1 MGGAVAGCGKR
12 ITADKPRFL
21 GGKTRLVAQVGPRYH
36 PRMVRPL
43 PHTVRCSLCR
53 SRGLAG
59 LWLAVAAVAVSW
71 TLGPAGAQDA
81 GLIERPVTIR
91 VTWGGG
97 KAHAWSGSIRL
108 MPAEGMVNSA
118 ADLEWQTLCAD
129 ADAAATVHAVDG
141 TIFVHEPSR
150 RSSNGVELSIP
161 RWQGARIAVRLVA
174 DEDERTVSTFEVPV
188 ADLLMEPRQQP
199 LDRDGNRLILKPAP
213 GDALRVVC
221 VPLAAGAAHASST
234 TSLFRPGEIVRVNV
248 DPLLPKRS
256 PGSSAVELRMRIKSA
271 ADAEPTAAQ
280 SLLLVEANAVAASAA
295 AEPRLQRY
303 ERCSFEIPLPAR
315 EGAYDIELEA
325 VERGGLRWSRPLA
338 TRTVQVL
345 AVADLAPD
353 ATASAADRGEGWKVI
368 HELDPGS
375 PRLHE
380 RLRRLPGVGKSYV
393 PMPAMPM
400 PSMSMPSMALPNVSL
415 PNVPIPSVPMPKLPI
430 PAVSLPS
437 VSSVTSMVPRL
448 SGLLAAGHSTVE
460 VHALGPM
467 LRLPSARSADEPA
480 WEGIVIAGAQP
491 GLPHLVEVE
500 FPLDQRAVVGMTVL
514 ESDAAGASVEV
525 RSSGGFEVTPPLASA
540 AHAGP
545 TGLGRHG
552 FIFWPTTRNPLI
564 VIANP
569 STHAEAVFGRVRV
582 SAGPLR
588 PPAKTAV
595 AVGGS
600 LTTAASRGRR
610 VHAYVPTPDFS
621 QFGASERPASGVGR
635 PFADWNTFL
644 SGASHA
650 AEWFSAQGAAGAM
663 VVVYRDGA
671 ATWPSRLTRGAPR
684 WDSGATSDAGL
695 DPVRKDLLGMLCR
708 IHGREGLR
716 LLPALSF
723 NAPLPAVESLL
734 VSGGA
739 GAAGIACV
747 GRDGKPKQTDG
758 GRGCHY
764 NALDPRVQQAVEDV
778 VRELAGRIHGAETVD
793 GLALVLP
800 HDGWMHLPGTTWGL
814 DDVTF
819 SRFLAE
825 VGGQEPATGGERFA
839 RRAALVEGPLRE
851 QWLEW
856 RAASMARFHARL
868 ADVLTEHDPGWSLH
882 VVPTSLFAEG
892 ELASRFRPSLA
903 AEPADTDLLREIGLD
918 PTRLTA
924 DRRIVFVSPHVHAAA
939 DTLLDRC
946 IVDNANHSLAVARGV
961 AGAARRG
968 VIALEQP
975 LPLSINPI
983 VPHGPFSG
991 VAAADEATIHA
1002 VAEGAARAKSLAE
1015 SLVVSDVEV
1024 VFDMGLL
1031 FGRVEPAFE
1040 RCLQAFAALP
1050 AGRLDLAES
1059 LAAPLVVRSR
1069 RDEGLTVV
1077 SVANAGP
1084 APCRA
1089 GLALAGSASA
1099 VVDAV
1104 DGTRLPL
1111 DPTGGATVPL
1121 RPWEVRTLVLDGG
1134 VAVQG
1139 ARVEFD
1145 DDVREAIAAQLA
1157 DLNRRRAVLET
1168 PVPLDVLDN
1177 PGFELA
1183 GPGGAAADAGGR
1195 APGGGVGGWELVEA
1209 SRGAVAFV
1217 PGVNGAA
1224 GRGIGF
1230 SSVNGLST
1238 VRSNPFPPPA
1248 TGRVSVAVWLRI
1260 AEGDPQ
1266 PPLRLALEGMQ
1277 EGREYYRFA
1286 PVGGLAGGKP
1296 LAAGWSQFV
1305 LQVDDLPAHGLESL
1319 RVRFDLLGPGTV
1331 EIDGV
1336 RVFDL
1341 AFDESQRVQL
1351 SRRLSV
1357 MEQRLMASDLG
1368 SCLVELDTYWP
1379 RFLKEFVTDDAVA
1392 AVATARSDSL
1402 RGTESPVQPSPPAER
1417 SGSMFDRVRRWWQ

>member
-1 MGGAVAGCGKR
+1 
-12 ITADKPRFL
+12 
-21 GGKTRLVAQVGPRYH
+21 
-36 PRMVRPL
+36 MVRPL
-43 PHTVRCSLCR
+43 PQSVLRSPCR
-53 SRGLAG
+53 SRGLV
-59 LWLAVAAVAVSW
+59 WLLLATVVLSANWEMA
-71 TLGPAGAQDA
+71 PATAQDA
-81 GLIERPVTIR
+81 GLVERPVAIR

-97 KAHAWSGSIRL
+97 KAHAWSGSIRVV
-108 MPAEGMVNSA
+108 PAESEAKA
-118 ADLEWQTLCAD
+118 APPDLQWQTLCTEP
-129 ADAAATVHAVDG
+129 DAAATVHAVG
-141 TIFVHEPSR
+141 STIFVHEPSR
-150 RSSNGVELSIP
+150 RGGNGIELVIP
-161 RWQGARIAVRLVA
+161 RWRGARIAVRLVA
-174 DEDERTVSTFEVPV
+174 DGDERTASTFEVSV
-188 ADLLMEPRQQP
+188 ADLLVEAQQQP
-199 LDRDGNRLILKPAP
+199 LDRDGNRLALKPAP
-213 GDALRVVC
+213 GDALRVEC
-221 VPLAAGAAHASST
+221 SVPAAVAGSSPVPT
-234 TSLFRPGEIVRVNV
+234 TMFRPGEIVRVAV

-256 PGSSAVELRMRIKSA
+256 PGSGAVELRMRLKA
-271 ADAEPTAAQ
+271 AVDAEPTAAQ
-280 SLLLVEANAVAASAA
+280 SLLLVEAGGAAALSP

-303 ERCSFEIPLPAR
+303 ERVHFDIPLSAR
-315 EGAYDIELEA
+315 EGVYDIELEA

-345 AVADLAPD
+345 AVSDVDPNV
-353 ATASAADRGEGWKVI
+353 TAAASDNGWKVI

-400 PSMSMPSMALPNVSL
+400 PSMSMPSMALPNVPM
-415 PNVPIPSVPMPKLPI
+415 PNVSIPSMPMPKLPI

-437 VSSVTSMVPRL
+437 VSSVSSMVPRL

-467 LRLPSARSADEPA
+467 LRLPPARSTDEPA

-500 FPLDQRAVVGMTVL
+500 FPRDQRAVVGVTVL
-514 ESDAAGASVEV
+514 EADAAEASVEV
-525 RSSGGFEVTPPLASA
+525 RSSGGFEVTPPVA
-540 AHAGP
+540 AATGTAP
-545 TGLGRHG
+545 TELGRHS
-552 FIFWPTTRNPLI
+552 FVFWPTTRNPLV

-569 STHAEAVFGRVRV
+569 SRHAPAVFGRVRV

-588 PPAKTAV
+588 PPAKA
-595 AVGGS
+595 ADSADRS
-600 LTTAASRGRR
+600 LTAAAGRGRR

-621 QFGASERPASGVGR
+621 QFGAFERSASGAGR
-635 PFADWNTFL
+635 PFADWKTFL

-663 VVVYRDGA
+663 VVVYGEGA

-695 DPVRKDLLGMLCR
+695 DPMRKDLLGMLCR
-708 IHGREGLR
+708 LHAREGLR
-716 LLPALSF
+716 LLPAVSF
-723 NAPLPAVESLL
+723 DAPLPAVEAMLA
-734 VSGGA
+734 VGGSEA
-739 GAAGIACV
+739 TGIASV
-747 GRDGKPKQTDG
+747 GRDGKPRQIPG
-758 GRGCHY
+758 GRGYHY
-764 NALDPRVQQAVEDV
+764 NVLDPRVQQAVEDV
-778 VRELAGRIHGAETVD
+778 VRELAGRLQGAEAVD

-800 HDGWMHLPGTTWGL
+800 HDGWMHLPGTAWGL
-814 DDVTF
+814 DDATF

-856 RAASMARFHARL
+856 RAESMARFHSRL
-868 ADVLTEHDPGWSLH
+868 AAVLTEHEPRWSLH
-882 VVPTSLFAEG
+882 LVPTSLFAEG

-903 AEPADTDLLREIGLD
+903 TEPADADLLREIGLV
-918 PTRLTA
+918 PARITA

-939 DTLLDRC
+939 DSLLDRC
-946 IVDNANHSLAVARGV
+946 IVDNANHSLPVARGV
-961 AGAARRG
+961 ACAARRG
-968 VIALEQP
+968 VIAIEQSLP
-975 LPLSINPI
+975 LPIDHI
-983 VPHGPFSG
+983 VPHGPFGG
-991 VAAADEATIHA
+991 VAAAADVAAIHA
-1002 VAEGAARAKSLAE
+1002 VAEGPARGRSLAE
-1015 SLVVSDVEV
+1015 SLVTSDVEV

-1031 FGRVEPAFE
+1031 YGRVEPTFD

-1050 AGRLDLAES
+1050 AGGLELAES

-1069 RDEGLTVV
+1069 RDEGRTIV

-1089 GLALAGSASA
+1089 GLALAGSPSA

-1111 DPTGGATVPL
+1111 DPSGGATVPL
-1121 RPWEVRTLVLDGG
+1121 RPWEIRTLVLDGG
-1134 VAVQG
+1134 VSVRG
-1139 ARVEFD
+1139 SRVEFD
-1145 DDVREAIAAQLA
+1145 DDVRAAIAARLA

-1168 PVPLDVLDN
+1168 PRPLDVLDN

-1183 GPGGAAADAGGR
+1183 GPGGAAADAGDR

-1209 SRGAVAFV
+1209 SRGKVSFV

-1277 EGREYYRFA
+1277 EGSEYYRFA

-1296 LAAGWSQFV
+1296 LTPGWSQFV

-1351 SRRLSV
+1351 SRRLTV

-1379 RFLKEFVTDDAVA
+1379 RFLTEFVTDDAVA
-1392 AVATARSDSL
+1392 AMAVVRDDSL
-1402 RGTESPVQPSPPAER
+1402 RGMQSPVQPPPPAER

>member
-1 MGGAVAGCGKR
+1 M
-12 ITADKPRFL
+12 
-21 GGKTRLVAQVGPRYH
+21 
-36 PRMVRPL
+36 
-43 PHTVRCSLCR
+43 
-53 SRGLAG
+53 
-59 LWLAVAAVAVSW
+59 LAVSVSW
-71 TLGPAGAQDA
+71 TLGPADAQDA
-81 GLIERPVTIR
+81 GLVERPVSIR

-97 KAHAWSGSIRL
+97 KPHAWSGSIRL
-108 MPAEGMVNSA
+108 VPAEGETNPA

-129 ADAAATVHAVDG
+129 VDAAATVHAVG
-141 TIFVHEPSR
+141 STIFVHEPSR
-150 RSSNGVELSIP
+150 RSSNGIELAIP
-161 RWQGARIAVRLVA
+161 RWRGSRIAVRLVA
-174 DEDERTVSTFEVPV
+174 DGDERTASTFEAPV
-188 ADLLMEPRQQP
+188 ADLLMESRQQP
-199 LDRDGNRLILKPAP
+199 LDRDGNRLTLKPAP
-213 GDALRVVC
+213 GDALRVEC
-221 VPLAAGAAHASST
+221 FPLTTGAEHAPSP
-234 TSLFRPGEIVRVNV
+234 TSLFRPGEIIRVAV

-256 PGSSAVELRMRIKSA
+256 PGSGAVELRMRLKAA
-271 ADAEPTAAQ
+271 ADAEPITAQ
-280 SLLLVEANAVAASAA
+280 TLLLAEAEVAAPSSP

-303 ERCSFEIPLPAR
+303 ERVHFDIPLPAR
-315 EGAYDIELEA
+315 EGAYDIELET

-345 AVADLAPD
+345 AVADVATD
-353 ATASAADRGEGWKVI
+353 ATAPGTDRGNGWKVI

-415 PNVPIPSVPMPKLPI
+415 PNVPIPSVPMPKLPL
-430 PAVSLPS
+430 PAVNLPS
-437 VSSVTSMVPRL
+437 VSSMVPRL
-448 SGLLAAGHSTVE
+448 SGLLTAGHSTVE

-467 LRLPSARSADEPA
+467 LRLPPARSADEPA

-500 FPLDQRAVVGMTVL
+500 FPLDQRAVVGVTVL
-514 ESDAAGASVEV
+514 EADAAGASVEV
-525 RSSGGFEVTPPLASA
+525 RSSGGFEVAPPLANTGTS
-540 AHAGP
+540 P

-552 FIFWPTTRNPLI
+552 FVFWPTTRNPLV

-569 STHAEAVFGRVRV
+569 SPHAAAVFGRVRV

-588 PPAKTAV
+588 PPVPAAVDRGLTAAV
-595 AVGGS
+595 AG
-600 LTTAASRGRR
+600 RGRR
-610 VHAYVPTPDFS
+610 VHAYVPAPDFS
-621 QFGASERPASGVGR
+621 QFGATERPASGAGR
-635 PFADWNTFL
+635 PFADWATFL

-650 AEWFSAQGAAGAM
+650 AEWFSSQGAAGAM

-671 ATWPSRLTRGAPR
+671 AAWPSRLTRGAPR

-695 DPVRKDLLGMLCR
+695 DPVRKDLLAMLCR
-708 IHGREGLR
+708 IHAREGLR
-716 LLPALSF
+716 LLPAVAF
-723 NAPLPAVESLL
+723 DAPLPAVESLL
-734 VSGGA
+734 ASGMEA
-739 GAAGIACV
+739 NGIACV

-764 NALDPRVQQAVEDV
+764 NVLDPRVQQAVEDV
-778 VRELAGRIHGAETVD
+778 VRELAGRVRGAEAVD

-800 HDGWMHLPGTTWGL
+800 HDGWLHLPGTAWGI

-868 ADVLTEHDPGWSLH
+868 ADVLAEHDPRWSLH
-882 VVPTSLFAEG
+882 VVPTSLFSEG
-892 ELASRFRPSLA
+892 ELAARFRPSLA
-903 AEPADTDLLREIGLD
+903 AEPADADLLREIGLD
-918 PTRLTA
+918 PTRITA

-946 IVDNANHSLAVARGV
+946 IVDNANRSLAVARGV

-983 VPHGPFSG
+983 VPHGPFGG
-991 VAAADEATIHA
+991 VAAAGDVAAIHA
-1002 VAEGAARAKSLAE
+1002 VAEGSARGRSLAE

-1031 FGRVEPAFE
+1031 FGRVEPAYE
-1040 RCLQAFAALP
+1040 RCLLAFAALP
-1050 AGRLDLAES
+1050 AGGLDLAES

-1069 RDEGLTVV
+1069 RDDGLTVV

-1089 GLALAGSASA
+1089 GLTLAGAPSA

-1121 RPWEVRTLVLDGG
+1121 QPWEVRTLVLDGG

-1145 DDVREAIAAQLA
+1145 DEVRTAIATRLA

-1168 PVPLDVLDN
+1168 PRPLDVLDN

-1183 GPGGAAADAGGR
+1183 GPGAAAADAGGL

-1260 AEGDPQ
+1260 PEGDPQ

-1277 EGREYYRFA
+1277 DGREYYRFA

-1296 LAAGWSQFV
+1296 LTPGWSQYV

-1357 MEQRLMASDLG
+1357 MEERLRASDLG

-1379 RFLKEFVTDDAVA
+1379 RFLAEFVTDDAVA
-1392 AVATARSDSL
+1392 AMAAVRDDAM
-1402 RGTESPVQPSPPAER
+1402 RGTEGPAQPTPPAER